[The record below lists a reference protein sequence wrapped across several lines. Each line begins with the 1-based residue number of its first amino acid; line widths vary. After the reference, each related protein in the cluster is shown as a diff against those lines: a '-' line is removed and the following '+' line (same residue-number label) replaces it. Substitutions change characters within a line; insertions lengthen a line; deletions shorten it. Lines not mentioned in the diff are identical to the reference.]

1 MKYGTYRKTN
11 VVTLKQK
18 RKKLEKKIK
27 LKNNKAKKVFVKFNT
42 TAGSELPAQ

>member
-1 MKYGTYRKTN
+1 MEHTE
-11 VVTLKQK
+11 KQMPSLSN
-18 RKKLEKKIK
+18 KKEKSQKKKIK